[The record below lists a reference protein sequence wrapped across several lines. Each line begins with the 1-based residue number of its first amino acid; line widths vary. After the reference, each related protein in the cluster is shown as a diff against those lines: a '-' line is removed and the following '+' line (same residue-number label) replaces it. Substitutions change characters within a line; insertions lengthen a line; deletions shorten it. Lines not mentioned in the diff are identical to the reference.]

1 MKTIKVIKVRFYG
14 LASLEGREYVLLQS
28 YLHPIELF
36 FCQLSASFSVV
47 AFSTKLSSETLHF
60 SYCSNLLVLSTRF
73 FFSFGSQHS
82 GWKIQTLEITFDVF
96 STDVALQK
104 VEKPGKYVPISSGLG
119 SIRDTYARF

>member
-1 MKTIKVIKVRFYG
+1 MKTIKVIKVLFYG
-14 LASLEGREYVLLQS
+14 LASRRVCTTVLLLQS
-28 YLHPIELF
+28 YWHPIELF

-96 STDVALQK
+96 STDVAL
-104 VEKPGKYVPISSGLG
+104 PGC
-119 SIRDTYARF
+119 

>member
-14 LASLEGREYVLLQS
+14 LASLEGREYVRLQS

-96 STDVALQK
+96 STDVAL
-104 VEKPGKYVPISSGLG
+104 PGC
-119 SIRDTYARF
+119 